1 MFDRVLNNKE
11 MAGLG
16 GKWLRKKDCQIGPVN
31 PFLPRAR
38 LSLDNPN
45 HLSLDRVLNNK
56 GTVLAGM
63 GGKRF
68 NFNCKFNI
76 YIYNVY
82 VSRHLQDCQEGG
94 WVGVSPER

>member
-1 MFDRVLNNKE
+1 MFDRALNNKG

-16 GKWLRKKDCQIGPVN
+16 RKGLRKKDCQIGPVN
-31 PFLPRAR
+31 SFLPRAR

-56 GTVLAGM
+56 VTVLAGM

-76 YIYNVY
+76 HVYI
-82 VSRHLQDCQEGG
+82 
-94 WVGVSPER
+94 

>member
-1 MFDRVLNNKE
+1 

-16 GKWLRKKDCQIGPVN
+16 GKGLRKKDCQIGPVN

-45 HLSLDRVLNNK
+45 CLFLDRVLNNK
-56 GTVLAGM
+56 GKVFAGM

-76 YIYNVY
+76 HVYIIFMSADTCRTV
-82 VSRHLQDCQEGG
+82 RKEGG
-94 WVGVSPER
+94 WVWVRTGR

>member
-1 MFDRVLNNKE
+1 
-11 MAGLG
+11 MAGLR
-16 GKWLRKKDCQIGPVN
+16 GKGLRKKDCQIGPIN

-45 HLSLDRVLNNK
+45 CLSLDRVLNNK
-56 GTVLAGM
+56 ATVWVGM

-76 YIYNVY
+76 YIIFMSADTCRTV
-82 VSRHLQDCQEGG
+82 RREGG
-94 WVGVSPER
+94 WG